1 MNPEIKAKW
10 IEALR
15 SGNYAQTRDGVL
27 YDGEGYCC
35 LGVLCD
41 VVGLKP
47 EYNEERDH
55 WYVHDKGL
63 RDYEVLPEH
72 LAERLGLTICGDL
85 PEKVWFDGKEFAD
98 LAHLNDR
105 GADFNF
111 IADVI
116 EKQL

>member
-1 MNPEIKAKW
+1 MNKEIKAKW

-15 SGNYAQTRDGVL
+15 SGKYAQTTDGVL
-27 YDGEGYCC
+27 FDGEAYCC

-41 VVGLKP
+41 VLGLKP
-47 EYNEERDH
+47 DYNEERGR
-55 WYVHDKGL
+55 WYFHHNGL
-63 RDYEVLPEH
+63 RDYEVLPEP
-72 LAERLGLTICGDL
+72 LAEELGLTICGDL
-85 PEKVWFDGKEFAD
+85 PNKVEFEGHERGD
-98 LAHLNDR
+98 LAHLNDK